1 MPQAVKILEH
11 REKMMGAAINTP
23 AIAEGALVSDDD
35 SIRAVSAVSMR
46 DSFRTDDEEIQ
57 TITEAHADLL
67 THEFKVLNQDNLII
81 SNLDTNMAELALQPR
96 AALPVVKENQESNI
110 VNKTSQENLSVKK
123 DSAGINNQL
132 SRRKLSQNLDNFSI
146 RLRSNSKTN
155 KKESTDNNPEK
166 NNKDS
171 SKNSKP
177 SKETVLSKS
186 VPPSYKQKFLQFS
199 KEKFGFGSGNKLT
212 RSLKKSWNLSKTG
225 DKDKVKGR
233 RMSEPVALNTL
244 QTSVADE
251 KLKES
256 QEKQE
261 KCDEEIHEI
270 SENIKL
276 DDNNSD
282 AQNFFGNMIILFNKL
297 FLLM

>member
-1 MPQAVKILEH
+1 MPQAVKILER
-11 REKMMGAAINTP
+11 REKMIGAAINTP

-57 TITEAHADLL
+57 TITEVHADLL

-96 AALPVVKENQESNI
+96 AALPVLKENQESND
-110 VNKTSQENLSVKK
+110 VASQENQLVKK

-132 SRRKLSQNLDNFSI
+132 NKRKLSQNLDNFSI

-155 KKESTDNNPEK
+155 KKENADKNPEE
-166 NNKDS
+166 NKDS
-171 SKNSKP
+171 TKSSKA

-186 VPPSYKQKFLQFS
+186 VPPSYKQKILQFS

-225 DKDKVKGR
+225 DKDKIKGR

-244 QTSVADE
+244 QTSVTDD
-251 KLKES
+251 KLSASED
-256 QEKQE
+256 KQE
-261 KCDEEIHEI
+261 KCDDDIPEIA
-270 SENIKL
+270 ENIKL
-276 DDNNSD
+276 DDANSD
-282 AQNFFGNMIILFNKL
+282 AQNFFGN
-297 FLLM
+297 